1 MKRKFA
7 ENLLDYIY
15 ESPTAFNAVK
25 TSKELLVKNGFVE
38 LKMNEKW
45 QIKVGG
51 KYFVTKN
58 SSALTAF
65 VINSQ
70 QISFSYFLLLY

>member
-45 QIKVGG
+45 QIKVEG

-58 SSALTAF
+58 S
-65 VINSQ
+65 
-70 QISFSYFLLLY
+70 